1 MRKWVLVATLAA
13 STGVPAAEHG
23 FYVGV
28 GRASVHAHY
37 HSDPMAFPTD
47 AGLPVGSFGA
57 SDLRPLG
64 ASAWRAMAGY
74 RVMDWLAIEGGY
86 DDFAG
91 DGALTGIACP
101 VGQSCPVRELGD
113 ADSLS
118 LSVLALYP
126 RGPFDLFVKAGA
138 SRWEGAVEFR
148 DGQGSRITTSRTN
161 GTDPVFGAGVQL
173 RYRRVLARLEYSR
186 EKFGD
191 DSANLFS
198 LGLGCAF

>member
-1 MRKWVLVATLAA
+1 
-13 STGVPAAEHG
+13 
-23 FYVGV
+23 
-28 GRASVHAHY
+28 
-37 HSDPMAFPTD
+37 
-47 AGLPVGSFGA
+47 
-57 SDLRPLG
+57 
-64 ASAWRAMAGY
+64 
-74 RVMDWLAIEGGY
+74 
-86 DDFAG
+86 
-91 DGALTGIACP
+91 
-101 VGQSCPVRELGD
+101 VRELGD

-138 SRWEGAVEFR
+138 SRWQGAIEFR

-173 RYRRVLARLEYSR
+173 RYRRVLARLEYAR

-198 LGLGCAF
+198 LGFGCAF